1 MNEQSIGLQVLD
13 SLVNDE
19 WFDYHFL
26 VEFLPKGE
34 NLREILNKKRYK
46 LSDENLSSRVLN
58 HWHKKGILDDDRPDG
73 KGWSMFSISEMM
85 WISIIKTLRS
95 FGMDMTSIKRVGEY
109 LKSYNSDKIS
119 SKYCILDFY
128 IAYGQMFKEPVKL
141 IVLSD
146 GQSVLCTQNSLETFQ
161 ESGHLDFAYISIDI
175 NSIVAKGTHKINLTE
190 YTKPPVSPIV
200 QELEKTLSEKD
211 LECVTVKVDGKNYFL
226 DKEYLKKSRSD
237 AKAIVGMLKHAENK
251 EVIRNGKSIFH
262 VKIKKKIQKKG

>member
-1 MNEQSIGLQVLD
+1 MNKQSIGLQMLD

-58 HWHKKGILDDDRPDG
+58 HWHKKGILDDDRPGG

-95 FGMDMTSIKRVGEY
+95 FGMDIKSVKRVSEY
-109 LKSYNSDKIS
+109 LKSYNLKEIS

-128 IAYGQMFKEPVKL
+128 IAYGQMFKETVKL
-141 IVLSD
+141 IVLRD
-146 GQSVLCTQNSLETFQ
+146 GESILCTQDSLESFQ
-161 ESGHLDFAYISIDI
+161 QSGYLDIAFISIDL
-175 NSIVAKGTHKINLTE
+175 NSLFAKGTHKINLTNYVKAPLE
-190 YTKPPVSPIV
+190 REIFDSLKMEDLK
-200 QELEKTLSEKD
+200 ELRI
-211 LECVTVKVDGKNYFL
+211 KVRGKNYL
-226 DKEYLKKSRSD
+226 IEKERLMQDKVTAKGLFNMIEFGEKKDIKYGSGISY
-237 AKAIVGMLKHAENK
+237 
-251 EVIRNGKSIFH
+251 VITETKN
-262 VKIKKKIQKKG
+262 IKKEG